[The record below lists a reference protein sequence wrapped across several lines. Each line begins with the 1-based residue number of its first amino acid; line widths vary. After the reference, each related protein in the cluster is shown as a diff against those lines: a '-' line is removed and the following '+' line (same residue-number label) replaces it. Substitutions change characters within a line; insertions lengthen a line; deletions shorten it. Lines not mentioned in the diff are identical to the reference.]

1 MAGIEAP
8 WVGKTPEEWHEMT
21 TGEKEYSFTITMT
34 GTISMFGA
42 DVNDAKERVKE
53 MLNMDLLAYIDDVE
67 IEQE

>member
-8 WVGKTPEEWHEMT
+8 WVGKTPEEYA
-21 TGEKEYSFTITMT
+21 GKKEYNFIITMT

-42 DVNDAKERVKE
+42 DLNDAKERVKE
-53 MLNMDLLAYIDDVE
+53 MSNMDLLDYIDDVE